1 MSVKHISDGVS
12 RLCNDTTQ
20 YGYVSDEVYRTW
32 EECPVCFDNIK
43 RVTPTS
49 EPSEPVVKE
58 VKKGLYL
65 RGALNG

>member
-1 MSVKHISDGVS
+1 MSVKHISDGFN

-43 RVTPTS
+43 RATPTS

-65 RGALNG
+65 RGALDG